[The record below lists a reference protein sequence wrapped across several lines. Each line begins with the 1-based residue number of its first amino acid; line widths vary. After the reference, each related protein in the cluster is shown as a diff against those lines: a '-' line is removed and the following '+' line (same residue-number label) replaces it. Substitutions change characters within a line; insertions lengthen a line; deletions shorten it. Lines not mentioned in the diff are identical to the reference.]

1 MIDLAILE
9 GRLGYQFANRELL
22 EQALTHR
29 SHGAVHNER
38 LEFLGDAVLNCAIA
52 QLLFQKFGRLNEGD
66 LSRLRANLVKQQSL
80 AEIAERLELS
90 QFLRLG
96 EGERK
101 SGGFRRP
108 SILADTLEAA
118 MGAVF
123 VDRGF
128 EAAREVIARLFEPVL
143 KSVDPKTLG
152 KDSKTLLQE
161 FLQGKRLPLP
171 QYTVVE
177 TRGAAHNQEFEV
189 ECVLAK
195 LDISVRGSGRSRRA
209 AEQSAAKLALEA
221 AQAAHAARRVRRKA
235 AAEPGGAASVAPA
248 QGAAAVGEQSAPTE
262 APNEVAPAATMEGA
276 AAADSASHGGVT
288 TEERSATREERAA
301 VKAAK
306 AATAPTK
313 PTPSEGKAATTA
325 ARAAAAEA
333 TVAAGED
340 LPAAAH
346 DGSVASAE
354 EAEVAAAGGAGAAL
368 PR

>member
-1 MIDLAILE
+1 VIELSALE
-9 GRLGYQFANRELL
+9 ERLGYRFVNHELL
-22 EQALTHR
+22 AQAVTHR

-38 LEFLGDAVLNCAIA
+38 LEFLGDAVLNCTIA
-52 QLLFQKFGRLNEGD
+52 QLLFQKFARLNEGD

-118 MGAVF
+118 VGAVF

-171 QYTVVE
+171 LYSVVE

-189 ECVLAK
+189 ECSVPK

-209 AEQSAAKLALEA
+209 AEQLAAKLALET
-221 AQAAHAARRVRRKA
+221 AQAARRSRRR
-235 AAEPGGAASVAPA
+235 ASIATT
-248 QGAAAVGEQSAPTE
+248 GAAAPAIAGDGPPQPAAPEPPAE
-262 APNEVAPAATMEGA
+262 APPVTDAAPLEVAE
-276 AAADSASHGGVT
+276 AS
-288 TEERSATREERAA
+288 
-301 VKAAK
+301 
-306 AATAPTK
+306 
-313 PTPSEGKAATTA
+313 TPQ
-325 ARAAAAEA
+325 
-333 TVAAGED
+333 
-340 LPAAAH
+340 
-346 DGSVASAE
+346 
-354 EAEVAAAGGAGAAL
+354 

>member
-1 MIDLAILE
+1 MTDLGALE
-9 GRLGYQFANRELL
+9 ERLGYRFANGELL
-22 EQALTHR
+22 AQAVTHR
-29 SHGAVHNER
+29 SHGIVHNER
-38 LEFLGDAVLNCAIA
+38 LEFLGDAVLNCTIA

-118 MGAVF
+118 FGAVF

-128 EAAREVIARLFEPVL
+128 EAAREVITRLFEPVL

-171 QYTVVE
+171 LYSVVE

-189 ECVLAK
+189 ECSVPK

-209 AEQSAAKLALEA
+209 AEQSAAKLALET
-221 AQAAHAARRVRRKA
+221 AQAARRSRRRATAVPVVAAPAAAGEAQVPAEASPAPAEAPPPADGVAVA
-235 AAEPGGAASVAPA
+235 AAES
-248 QGAAAVGEQSAPTE
+248 
-262 APNEVAPAATMEGA
+262 
-276 AAADSASHGGVT
+276 
-288 TEERSATREERAA
+288 SAT
-301 VKAAK
+301 
-306 AATAPTK
+306 
-313 PTPSEGKAATTA
+313 
-325 ARAAAAEA
+325 
-333 TVAAGED
+333 
-340 LPAAAH
+340 
-346 DGSVASAE
+346 
-354 EAEVAAAGGAGAAL
+354 
-368 PR
+368 PRN

>member
-1 MIDLAILE
+1 VELGTLE
-9 GRLGYQFANRELL
+9 QRLGYQFADRELL
-22 EQALTHR
+22 AQALTHR

-38 LEFLGDAVLNCAIA
+38 LEFLGDAVLNCTIA
-52 QLLFQKFGRLNEGD
+52 QLLFLKFSRLNEGD

-118 MGAVF
+118 VGAVF

-128 EAAREVIARLFEPVL
+128 EAAREVITRLFEPVL

-161 FLQGKRLPLP
+161 YLQGKRLPLP

-189 ECVLAK
+189 ECQLAK
-195 LDISVRGSGRSRRA
+195 LDVSVRGSGRSRRA

-221 AQAAHAARRVRRKA
+221 AQAAQAAARRGRRKA
-235 AAEPGGAASVAPA
+235 A
-248 QGAAAVGEQSAPTE
+248 TE
-262 APNEVAPAATMEGA
+262 APLAAVATA
-276 AAADSASHGGVT
+276 AAADGPPAGDAAPERPEGQAVGG
-288 TEERSATREERAA
+288 EAA
-301 VKAAK
+301 DAAD
-306 AATAPTK
+306 AP
-313 PTPSEGKAATTA
+313 S
-325 ARAAAAEA
+325 
-333 TVAAGED
+333 
-340 LPAAAH
+340 
-346 DGSVASAE
+346 
-354 EAEVAAAGGAGAAL
+354 

>member
-1 MIDLAILE
+1 VIELSTLE
-9 GRLGYQFANRELL
+9 QKLGYQFANPELL
-22 EQALTHR
+22 AQAVTHR

-38 LEFLGDAVLNCAIA
+38 LEFLGDAVLNCTIA
-52 QLLFQKFGRLNEGD
+52 QLLFQKFARLDEGD

-118 MGAVF
+118 VGAVF

-189 ECVLAK
+189 QCALTK

-221 AQAAHAARRVRRKA
+221 AQAARRTRRKA
-235 AAEPGGAASVAPA
+235 AAEPAETSTPA
-248 QGAAAVGEQSAPTE
+248 
-262 APNEVAPAATMEGA
+262 
-276 AAADSASHGGVT
+276 
-288 TEERSATREERAA
+288 
-301 VKAAK
+301 AAK
-306 AATAPTK
+306 AAEAAGV
-313 PTPSEGKAATTA
+313 GKAAPG
-325 ARAAAAEA
+325 AAAEA
-333 TVAAGED
+333 QASAPPET
-340 LPAAAH
+340 LAAAE
-346 DGSVASAE
+346 ASTPD
-354 EAEVAAAGGAGAAL
+354 

>member
-1 MIDLAILE
+1 MELGTLE
-9 GRLGYQFANRELL
+9 QRLGYQFADRELL
-22 EQALTHR
+22 AQALTHR

-38 LEFLGDAVLNCAIA
+38 LEFLGDAVLNCTIA
-52 QLLFQKFGRLNEGD
+52 QLLFLKFSRLNEGD

-118 MGAVF
+118 VGAVF

-128 EAAREVIARLFEPVL
+128 EAAREVITRLFEPVL

-161 FLQGKRLPLP
+161 YLQGKRLPLP

-189 ECVLAK
+189 ECQLSK
-195 LDISVRGSGRSRRA
+195 LDVSVRGSGRSRRA

-221 AQAAHAARRVRRKA
+221 ALAAQAAVRRSRRKA
-235 AAEPGGAASVAPA
+235 ATDTPPAAVAAVEPGDGPPRSEPDPEPTTGQVA
-248 QGAAAVGEQSAPTE
+248 GG
-262 APNEVAPAATMEGA
+262 
-276 AAADSASHGGVT
+276 DSADVP
-288 TEERSATREERAA
+288 SA
-301 VKAAK
+301 
-306 AATAPTK
+306 
-313 PTPSEGKAATTA
+313 S
-325 ARAAAAEA
+325 
-333 TVAAGED
+333 
-340 LPAAAH
+340 
-346 DGSVASAE
+346 
-354 EAEVAAAGGAGAAL
+354 

>member
-1 MIDLAILE
+1 MSELGALE
-9 GRLGYQFANRELL
+9 ERLGYRFANGELL
-22 EQALTHR
+22 AQAVTHR
-29 SHGAVHNER
+29 SHGVVHNER
-38 LEFLGDAVLNCAIA
+38 LEFLGDAVLNCTIA
-52 QLLFQKFGRLNEGD
+52 QLLFQKFARLNEGD

-118 MGAVF
+118 VGAVF

-128 EAAREVIARLFEPVL
+128 EAAREVITRLFEPVL

-171 QYTVVE
+171 LYSVVE

-189 ECVLAK
+189 ECSVPK
-195 LDISVRGSGRSRRA
+195 LDIGVRGSGRSRRA
-209 AEQSAAKLALEA
+209 AEQSAAKLALET
-221 AQAAHAARRVRRKA
+221 AQAARRSRRKA
-235 AAEPGGAASVAPA
+235 TAAPAGAAV
-248 QGAAAVGEQSAPTE
+248 PTE
-262 APNEVAPAATMEGA
+262 AGDGQAEAAAPAPPAIDA
-276 AAADSASHGGVT
+276 APV
-288 TEERSATREERAA
+288 E
-301 VKAAK
+301 
-306 AATAPTK
+306 
-313 PTPSEGKAATTA
+313 
-325 ARAAAAEA
+325 AAEA
-333 TVAAGED
+333 APT
-340 LPAAAH
+340 PQ
-346 DGSVASAE
+346 
-354 EAEVAAAGGAGAAL
+354 